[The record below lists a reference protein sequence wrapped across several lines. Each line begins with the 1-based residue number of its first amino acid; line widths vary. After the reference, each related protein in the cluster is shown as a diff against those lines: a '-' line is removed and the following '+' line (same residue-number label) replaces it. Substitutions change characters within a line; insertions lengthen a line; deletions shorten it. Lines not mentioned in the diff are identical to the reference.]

1 MSITKETFINY
12 LDTFVP
18 NEQRSMFGG
27 TGIFVQGAMYALLSN
42 EKLYIRGGEMLDQQ
56 LLELGCHK
64 FKHVK
69 RSTVAVVNYYDISPL
84 YSSRLSLCNELIESS
99 IAIALQEKTVRG
111 ASRNKRLRDLPNLR
125 LTLERMMKKSGI
137 DDVEAFHQMGAV
149 DAYLQ
154 VKQAQG
160 KNIDQKLL
168 WMFAGAIEGC
178 HWTLLNESHKNVLL
192 QQLEQKQQ
200 HYKPPRGVE
209 QQPCDLI

>member
-84 YSSRLSLCNELIESS
+84 YASRLSLCNELIQSS
-99 IAIALQEKTVRG
+99 IAIALQEKNSQR
-111 ASRNKRLRDLPNLR
+111 SIP
-125 LTLERMMKKSGI
+125 
-137 DDVEAFHQMGAV
+137 
-149 DAYLQ
+149 
-154 VKQAQG
+154 
-160 KNIDQKLL
+160 
-168 WMFAGAIEGC
+168 
-178 HWTLLNESHKNVLL
+178 
-192 QQLEQKQQ
+192 
-200 HYKPPRGVE
+200 
-209 QQPCDLI
+209 